1 MAEQIFDLVKTY
13 SVGRNQKSMVV
24 LIPIEVREI
33 LGFKAKQMLH
43 VKIDEKGRLIYEAV
57 NGAREMREE
66 E

>member
-1 MAEQIFDLVKTY
+1 
-13 SVGRNQKSMVV
+13 MVV

-57 NGAREMREE
+57 NDAREMGEE